1 MNLKILS
8 WNVRGLNDRDKR
20 HQVRYL
26 IKLWGPD
33 VICLQ
38 ETKMD
43 IITRG
48 MARSLWGI
56 HHLDWVYLGSE
67 GASGGILLMWDRR
80 VVEKIDEAIGLFS
93 VSCKFKCV
101 EEQNEWAFSGV
112 YGPQTD
118 RERRLM
124 WEELSGLAS
133 WWSTSWCLGGD
144 FNVVRFPSERSGA
157 DQFTSAMNDFSEFI
171 FSMGLRDIQLEGG
184 RYTWSNNR
192 ENAAMSRIDRFLY
205 SNDWEDRFPTVV
217 QRRLPRLLSDH
228 FPIMLESG
236 QFHRGNR
243 PFRFENMWLK
253 AEGFGELVQGWWDSY
268 QIEGTPS
275 FILAKKLKALKSD
288 LKKWNDE
295 VFVNVAYKRN
305 QLMTELNKLDVD
317 VEDRPLSEEEKN
329 QRERIVAELERNALM
344 NEISWRQKSRVLWL
358 QEGDKNTRFFHC
370 IANSNRRRNTIST
383 LSINGELS
391 SDPQAISECITQFY
405 NHLFMEEDCRRPLL
419 DGLDFSMLS
428 SGEAAGLER
437 AFEEEEVLGVVQG
450 FVGDKAP
457 GPDGFPMAFFQSCWG
472 VVKSDI
478 LKVLNYFHELGS
490 FEKSLN
496 ATFLAL
502 IPKKSE
508 AVEVRDFRPISLVGG
523 VYKILAKLLAN
534 RLRMV
539 LPTIISPSQNAFIQG
554 RQILD
559 SVLIANECLDSR
571 MKQGVPGVIC
581 KLDVEKAY
589 DHVNWEFLLYLL
601 QRCGFPL
608 RWRKWIWFCIS
619 TVRFSILING
629 CPSGF
634 FPSSRGLRQGDPLS
648 PLLFVIVMEA
658 LSRLMGR
665 TVQGRLL
672 SGFTVGSS
680 VEREVTVSH
689 LLFADDTLIFCDAN
703 PSKIEHLGCVL
714 TWFEAISGLKINL
727 GKSEMVPVGEVPNME
742 ELVCI
747 LGCKQGLLPIKY
759 LGLPLGAKFKETTI
773 WNPILEKMERRL
785 AGWKR
790 LYLSKGAKVTLI
802 KSTLSNLPTYYLSL
816 FPIPTAVA
824 YRLEKLQRDFLW
836 SGLGEEFK
844 YHLVS
849 WTKICEP
856 LYSGGLA
863 IRNLRC
869 FNQALLGKWLW
880 RYGTE
885 PDALWRQVVEAKYG
899 NLWGGWCSKD
909 CRGPYGVGLWKNIR
923 KEWKS
928 FSKHLYME
936 VGNGMRIRFWH
947 DRWCGMESL
956 KVAFPE
962 LFSIAR
968 DQEASIADLMS
979 IGTGVLHW
987 DVPFIRN
994 VHDWELESL
1003 TSFMDLIYGYP
1014 LRRTGEDHL
1023 SWERPSKH
1031 VFAVKRYYKALLNSP
1046 NVLFPWKLIWKSKT
1060 PPRVAFFSWTAALGK
1075 VLTTDNLRKRGFIL
1089 QDWCCMCKQSGES
1102 VDHLFLHCT
1111 VATDLWSM
1119 VFGMFGVQWVMP
1131 HTVLDLFHGWLGKF
1145 GRYDTIKVWKM
1156 IPHSLIWCLWKTQH
1170 Q

>member
-1 MNLKILS
+1 M
-8 WNVRGLNDRDKR
+8 V
-20 HQVRYL
+20 
-26 IKLWGPD
+26 
-33 VICLQ
+33 
-38 ETKMD
+38 
-43 IITRG
+43 
-48 MARSLWGI
+48 RSLWGI
-56 HHLDWVYLGSE
+56 HHLDWVYLGSK

-93 VSCKFKCV
+93 VSCKFRCV
-101 EEQNEWAFSGV
+101 EDQNEWAFSGV
-112 YGPQTD
+112 YGPQCD

-124 WEELSGLAS
+124 WEEFSGLDS
-133 WWSTSWCLGGD
+133 WWVTPWCLGCD
-144 FNVVRFPSERSGA
+144 FNVIQFPTERLGA
-157 DQFTSAMNDFSEFI
+157 DQFTPAMNGFSEFI
-171 FSMGLRDIQLEGG
+171 FSLGLRDIPLEGG
-184 RYTWSNNR
+184 RYTWSNNH
-192 ENAAMSRIDRFLY
+192 ETAAMSRIDRFLY
-205 SNDWEDRFPTVV
+205 SSDWEDRFSTVV

-253 AEGFGELVQGWWDSY
+253 AKGFGELVKRWWDSY

-295 VFVNVAYKRN
+295 VFGNVAHKRN
-305 QLMTELNKLDVD
+305 QLMIELNKLDVD
-317 VEDRPLSEEEKN
+317 MEDRPLSEEEKN
-329 QRERIVAELERNALM
+329 RRERIVAELESNALM
-344 NEISWRQKSRVLWL
+344 EEISWRQKSRALWL
-358 QEGDKNTRFFHC
+358 
-370 IANSNRRRNTIST
+370 RNTIST

-428 SGEAAGLER
+428 TGEAAGLER
-437 AFEEEEVLGVVQG
+437 PFEEEEVIGVVQG

-478 LKVLNYFHELGS
+478 LKMLNHFHELGS

-508 AVEVRDFRPISLVGG
+508 AVE
-523 VYKILAKLLAN
+523 
-534 RLRMV
+534 
-539 LPTIISPSQNAFIQG
+539 G

-571 MKQGVPGVIC
+571 MKQGAPGVIC

-589 DHVNWEFLLYLL
+589 DRVNWEFLLYLL

-608 RWRKWIWFCIS
+608 CWRKWIWFCIS

-658 LSRLMGR
+658 LSRLMDR

-672 SGFTVGSS
+672 SGFTMGSS
-680 VEREVTVSH
+680 VEREVMVSH
-689 LLFADDTLIFCDAN
+689 LLFADDTLIFCDAD

-742 ELVCI
+742 DLACI
-747 LGCKQGLLPIKY
+747 LG
-759 LGLPLGAKFKETTI
+759 
-773 WNPILEKMERRL
+773 
-785 AGWKR
+785 
-790 LYLSKGAKVTLI
+790 S
-802 KSTLSNLPTYYLSL
+802 
-816 FPIPTAVA
+816 AVA
-824 YRLEKLQRDFLW
+824 YRLEKLQRHFLW

-849 WTKICEP
+849 WSKICEP
-856 LYSGGLA
+856 ISSGGLA
-863 IRNLRC
+863 IRNLGR

-885 PDALWRQVVEAKYG
+885 PEALWRRVVDVKYG
-899 NLWGGWCSKD
+899 SLWGGWCSKE

-923 KEWKS
+923 KELES

-936 VGNGMRIRFWH
+936 VGNGTKIHFWH
-947 DRWCGMESL
+947 DRWCGMEPL
-956 KVAFPE
+956 KVTFPE

-968 DQEASIADLMS
+968 DKEASIADLMS
-979 IGTGVLHW
+979 FGTGMLHW
-987 DVPFIRN
+987 DVSFIRN

-1003 TSFMDLIYGYP
+1003 TSFMDLIYGSP
-1014 LRRTGEDHL
+1014 LRGAGEDQL
-1023 SWERPSKH
+1023 CWERPSKH
-1031 VFAVKRYYKALLNSP
+1031 VFAVKRYYRALLNP
-1046 NVLFPWKLIWKSKT
+1046 PTVLFPWKLIWKSKT

-1075 VLTTDNLRKRGFIL
+1075 VLTTENLRKRGFIL

-1102 VDHLFLHCT
+1102 VDHLFLHCL
-1111 VATDLWSM
+1111 VASDLWSM
-1119 VFGMFGVQWVMP
+1119 VFGLFGVQWVMP

-1145 GRYDTIKVWKM
+1145 GRHDTIQVWKM
-1156 IPHSLIWCLWKTQH
+1156 IPHCLIWCLWREWNARHFEDSERSLPELKLFFFQTLLEWVVGSRVYSIH
-1170 Q
+1170 SIAELIDLCTF

>member
-1 MNLKILS
+1 
-8 WNVRGLNDRDKR
+8 
-20 HQVRYL
+20 
-26 IKLWGPD
+26 
-33 VICLQ
+33 
-38 ETKMD
+38 
-43 IITRG
+43 
-48 MARSLWGI
+48 
-56 HHLDWVYLGSE
+56 
-67 GASGGILLMWDRR
+67 
-80 VVEKIDEAIGLFS
+80 
-93 VSCKFKCV
+93 
-101 EEQNEWAFSGV
+101 
-112 YGPQTD
+112 
-118 RERRLM
+118 
-124 WEELSGLAS
+124 
-133 WWSTSWCLGGD
+133 
-144 FNVVRFPSERSGA
+144 
-157 DQFTSAMNDFSEFI
+157 
-171 FSMGLRDIQLEGG
+171 
-184 RYTWSNNR
+184 
-192 ENAAMSRIDRFLY
+192 
-205 SNDWEDRFPTVV
+205 
-217 QRRLPRLLSDH
+217 
-228 FPIMLESG
+228 
-236 QFHRGNR
+236 
-243 PFRFENMWLK
+243 
-253 AEGFGELVQGWWDSY
+253 
-268 QIEGTPS
+268 
-275 FILAKKLKALKSD
+275 
-288 LKKWNDE
+288 
-295 VFVNVAYKRN
+295 
-305 QLMTELNKLDVD
+305 
-317 VEDRPLSEEEKN
+317 
-329 QRERIVAELERNALM
+329 
-344 NEISWRQKSRVLWL
+344 
-358 QEGDKNTRFFHC
+358 
-370 IANSNRRRNTIST
+370 
-383 LSINGELS
+383 
-391 SDPQAISECITQFY
+391 
-405 NHLFMEEDCRRPLL
+405 
-419 DGLDFSMLS
+419 
-428 SGEAAGLER
+428 
-437 AFEEEEVLGVVQG
+437 
-450 FVGDKAP
+450 
-457 GPDGFPMAFFQSCWG
+457 MAFFQSCWG

-571 MKQGVPGVIC
+571 MKQGVPGVIY

-658 LSRLMGR
+658 LSRLMDR

-672 SGFTVGSS
+672 FGFTMGSS
-680 VEREVTVSH
+680 VEREVMVSH
-689 LLFADDTLIFCDAN
+689 LLFANDTLIFCDAN

-747 LGCKQGLLPIKY
+747 LGCKQASLPMKY

-790 LYLSKGAKVTLI
+790 LYLSKGGKVTLI

-816 FPIPTAVA
+816 FPIPAAVA

-849 WTKICEP
+849 WSKICEP
-856 LYSGGLA
+856 LCSGGLA
-863 IRNLRC
+863 IRNLRR

-923 KEWKS
+923 KEWES

-936 VGNGMRIRFWH
+936 VGNGTRIRFWH

-987 DVPFIRN
+987 DVSFIRN

-1023 SWERPSKH
+1023 CWERPSKH

-1102 VDHLFLHCT
+1102 VDHLFLHCL

-1145 GRYDTIKVWKM
+1145 GRHDTTKVWKM
-1156 IPHSLIWCLWKTQH
+1156 IPHCLIWCLWRERNARHFEDSERSLPELKLFFFQTLLEWVVGSH
-1170 Q
+1170 VYSIHSIAELIDLCTF